1 MNAIGSISPIVSTP
15 IAGAVLQNDVSANF
29 VGKITFIYAAKVF
42 SLRVWGVKSEH

>member
-1 MNAIGSISPIVSTP
+1 
-15 IAGAVLQNDVSANF
+15 LQNDVSANF